1 MCTIYT
7 IVCVCVWVCERCFY
21 VDRQHL
27 WQSQSVSDTSSTS
40 AHSKWNHK
48 WHRSHWTHS
57 SMASSP
63 EPGGTTL
70 RQRVQCSP
78 SSVGGGAC
86 FFCLLASWA
95 CLFSSS
101 FAISSLRFLF
111 FYSFSFSSVSFSTSR
126 LKYSSLVMTRAGNG
140 MRRLTFSFLS
150 RAGLMRKLARLSGI
164 TPAATR

>member
-1 MCTIYT
+1 M
-7 IVCVCVWVCERCFY
+7 
-21 VDRQHL
+21 DRQHL
-27 WQSQSVSDTSSTS
+27 WQSQSVSSTS

-48 WHRSHWTHS
+48 WHKSHWTHS

-70 RQRVQCSP
+70 RQRAQCSP

-101 FAISSLRFLF
+101 FFAISSLRFLF
-111 FYSFSFSSVSFSTSR
+111 FSSFSFSSVSFSTSR
-126 LKYSSLVMTRAGNG
+126 SKYSSLVMTRAGKG

-150 RAGLMRKLARLSGI
+150 RAGLIRTLARLSGI

>member
-1 MCTIYT
+1 MC
-7 IVCVCVWVCERCFY
+7 VY

-27 WQSQSVSDTSSTS
+27 WQSQSVTGTSSNS
-40 AHSKWNHK
+40 AHSRWNHK

-70 RQRVQCSP
+70 WQRAQCSP
-78 SSVGGGAC
+78 SSAGGSAC
-86 FFCLLASWA
+86 CFCLLASWA

-101 FAISSLRFLF
+101 FFAISSLRFLF
-111 FYSFSFSSVSFSTSR
+111 FSSFSFSSVSFCTIR
-126 LKYSSLVMTRAGNG
+126 WKYSSLVMTRAGNG

-150 RAGLMRKLARLSGI
+150 RAGLIKTLARLSGI